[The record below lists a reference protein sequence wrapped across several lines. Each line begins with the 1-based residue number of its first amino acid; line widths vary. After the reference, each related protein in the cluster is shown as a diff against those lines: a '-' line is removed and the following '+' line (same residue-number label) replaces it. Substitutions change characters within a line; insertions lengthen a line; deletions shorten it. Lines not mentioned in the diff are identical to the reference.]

1 MLHSYLSSF
10 LLISLIL
17 PFARTQADEDIVT
30 KGSIKEFP
38 TDYNH
43 TIYAGYFNIS
53 SFNKSLYYFFF
64 ESQSGHNDDPV
75 LLWLNGGP
83 GCSSLMGMTSENGPF
98 SFETNSTKMKINPY
112 SWNKKAHVIYL

>member
-1 MLHSYLSSF
+1 MLRCWLSSIVLTCF
-10 LLISLIL
+10 IL
-17 PFARTQADEDIVT
+17 EVVFTQADEDIVT
-30 KGSIKEFP
+30 KGSIKDFP

-64 ESQSGHNDDPV
+64 ESQSGHNDDP
-75 LLWLNGGP
+75 LILWLNGGP

-98 SFETNSTKMKINPY
+98 AF
-112 SWNKKAHVIYL
+112 